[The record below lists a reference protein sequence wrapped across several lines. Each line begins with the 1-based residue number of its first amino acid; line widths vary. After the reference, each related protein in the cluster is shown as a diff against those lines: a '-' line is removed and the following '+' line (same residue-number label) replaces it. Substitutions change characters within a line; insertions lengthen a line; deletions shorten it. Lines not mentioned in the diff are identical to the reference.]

1 MLNVCFVFCCYG
13 LSVDLGGLGEEA
25 EDVNPPR
32 RLAKEV
38 SGLVKDGLS
47 QHSKGERIG
56 SERMNFTKSIFKVL

>member
-1 MLNVCFVFCCYG
+1 MCSVLNVNFVFCCFG

-25 EDVNPPR
+25 EDINPPR

-47 QHSKGERIG
+47 QHSKGEG
-56 SERMNFTKSIFKVL
+56 WEKNS